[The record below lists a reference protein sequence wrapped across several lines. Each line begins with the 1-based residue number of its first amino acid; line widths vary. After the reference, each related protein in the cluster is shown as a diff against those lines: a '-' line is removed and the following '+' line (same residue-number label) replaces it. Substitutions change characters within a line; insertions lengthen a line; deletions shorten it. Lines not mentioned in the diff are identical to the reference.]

1 MGTTSPRTRK
11 LTAEAI
17 RRGLLA
23 GFVGW
28 LVPGAGHLLLGRRR
42 RAAVFFVLV
51 ALSATLGVV
60 FAGNLAVA
68 DPRAPVLTRLQV
80 AADLAL
86 GPAEPILRTAL
97 YGAPVYSRYGIESGR
112 LSREARA
119 ALEKRERRFFRRW
132 SQYGTVYLL
141 AACLMNLLV
150 ILDAWD
156 IAIGRKR

>member
-1 MGTTSPRTRK
+1 MTPSETRARR
-11 LTAEAI
+11 LTAEQV

-23 GFVGW
+23 GFVAW
-28 LVPGAGHLLLGRRR
+28 LIPGAGHLLLRRPR
-42 RAAVFFVLV
+42 RAAVFFGLV
-51 ALSATLGVV
+51 TLAATLGVV
-60 FAGNLAVA
+60 FDGNLAVA

-86 GPAEPILRTAL
+86 GPAEPVIRTAL
-97 YGAPVYSRYGIESGR
+97 YGAPVYSRFGLESGR

-119 ALEKRERRFFRRW
+119 ALERRERRFFRRW
-132 SQYGTVYLL
+132 NHYGTAYLL

-156 IAIGRKR
+156 IGIGRKD

>member
-1 MGTTSPRTRK
+1 MSDSRPRTRK
-11 LTAEAI
+11 PTAAEV

-28 LVPGAGHLLLGRRR
+28 LVPGAGHLLLGCRR
-42 RAAVFFVLV
+42 RALVFFGLV
-51 ALSATLGVV
+51 TLSVVLGVV
-60 FAGNLAVA
+60 FDGNLAVA

-97 YGAPVYSRYGIESGR
+97 YGTPVYSRSGLESAR
-112 LSREARA
+112 FPRASREA
-119 ALEKRERRFFRRW
+119 LERRQRRFFRRW
-132 SQYGTVYLL
+132 SNYGTAYLL

-156 IAIGRKR
+156 IGIGRKD